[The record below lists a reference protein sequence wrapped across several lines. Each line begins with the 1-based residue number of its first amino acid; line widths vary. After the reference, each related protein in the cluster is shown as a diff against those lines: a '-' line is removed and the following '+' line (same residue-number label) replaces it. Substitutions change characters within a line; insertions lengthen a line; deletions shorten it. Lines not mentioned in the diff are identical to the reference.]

1 MSCCCGSIRGG
12 SGGAG
17 GAPNWIQSA
26 SASVIPTNISAVPP
40 ARNDLATVNISTGVG
55 FLLIWVTVGFI
66 ADDGADSARFW
77 LVVDGLDV
85 HIRNIAAPFGTLAVV
100 DGLWPTEASMCVRV
114 PVIAGAHIIKLQG
127 AHVFAA
133 TIVSTDGVL
142 VVAEVLT

>member
-1 MSCCCGSIRGG
+1 MSHCCGSIRGA
-12 SGGAG
+12 SGGVG
-17 GAPNWIQSA
+17 GEPNFIKSA
-26 SASVIPTNISAVPP
+26 SAVIPPTNISPVAP
-40 ARNDLATVNISTGVG
+40 ARIDLATVNITTVAG

-77 LVVDGLDV
+77 LVVDGVDV

-100 DGLWPTEASMCVRV
+100 DELWPTEAAMCVRV
-114 PVIAGAHIIKLQG
+114 AVAAGPHIVKLQG

-133 TIVSTDGVL
+133 TIVTTDGEL